1 MYNYSTVSLFKNNT
15 LHKATHTTQSVNR
28 KCWWENILLKN
39 MISKNRDSSLWE
51 FGEREILMIESY
63 ANIEIVRLW
72 QWMIALPEFCRNNI
86 FPLIYMCNIVKHFG
100 PYLCLLHLIV
110 SPSYIRLSCML
121 TSEYC
126 VGTSISYCKGQIG
139 KWR

>member
-1 MYNYSTVSLFKNNT
+1 MMYNYSTVSLFKNNT

-100 PYLCLLHLIV
+100 PYFIYY
-110 SPSYIRLSCML
+110 SP
-121 TSEYC
+121 
-126 VGTSISYCKGQIG
+126 ISYVFSILLWVPLISDFPVC
-139 KWR
+139 